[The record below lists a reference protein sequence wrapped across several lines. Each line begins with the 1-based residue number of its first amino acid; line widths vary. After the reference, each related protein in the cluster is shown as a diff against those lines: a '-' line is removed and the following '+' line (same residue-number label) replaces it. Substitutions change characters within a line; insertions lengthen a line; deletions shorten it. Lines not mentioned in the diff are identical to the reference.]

1 MRQRRKP
8 RAAQLGVTDAEYDR
22 LLAAQ
27 GGGCAICGN
36 PPKTRRLHVDH
47 DHKTGRVR
55 GLLCHRC
62 NRALPN
68 WVTAEWLLSAAGY
81 IGGIDGLD
89 GSTPGPWE
97 YRVSGDAVY
106 LDGPSASDPVR
117 GIAASIHSEID
128 EANFALIVALVNG
141 VRQ

>member
-1 MRQRRKP
+1 MRQSGTRKPTRRK
-8 RAAQLGVTDAEYDR
+8 QLGVTVEQYDA

-68 WVTAEWLLSAAGY
+68 WVTERWLYRAAAYLAPGRHVY
-81 IGGIDGLD
+81 IADGI
-89 GSTPGPWE
+89 
-97 YRVSGDAVY
+97 RVEI
-106 LDGPSASDPVR
+106 GPS
-117 GIAASIHSEID
+117 
-128 EANFALIVALVNG
+128 
-141 VRQ
+141 

>member
-8 RAAQLGVTDAEYDR
+8 RAKQLGVSDADYEA

-36 PPKTRRLHVDH
+36 PPKTRRLDVDH
-47 DHKTGRVR
+47 DHKTGKVR

-68 WVTAEWLLSAAGY
+68 WVTADWLLRASGY
-81 IGGIDGLD
+81 L
-89 GSTPGPWE
+89 
-97 YRVSGDAVY
+97 
-106 LDGPSASDPVR
+106 R
-117 GIAASIHSEID
+117 GITGGQGRY
-128 EANFALIVALVNG
+128 LMP
-141 VRQ
+141 